1 MTQWNER
8 NLIDKLSARR
18 AVLALDA
25 ELVAR
30 RIGVCSKQVYAWESG
45 IRHPNLTNLIAWA
58 QVLGLRV
65 DLIHDSTLDKRVDH
79 IRMQRARI
87 GRPIPQELLDQL
99 RSARKEQGMNML
111 KLGKKLG
118 VTNAMI
124 GYYESGKRRP
134 SLVRLQVWGTTLGV
148 DVGAVLI
155 LERR

>member
-25 ELVAR
+25 ELVAPR
-30 RIGVCSKQVYAWESG
+30 TGVCSKQVYAWGER

-99 RSARKEQGMNML
+99 HS
-111 KLGKKLG
+111 
-118 VTNAMI
+118 
-124 GYYESGKRRP
+124 
-134 SLVRLQVWGTTLGV
+134 
-148 DVGAVLI
+148 
-155 LERR
+155 